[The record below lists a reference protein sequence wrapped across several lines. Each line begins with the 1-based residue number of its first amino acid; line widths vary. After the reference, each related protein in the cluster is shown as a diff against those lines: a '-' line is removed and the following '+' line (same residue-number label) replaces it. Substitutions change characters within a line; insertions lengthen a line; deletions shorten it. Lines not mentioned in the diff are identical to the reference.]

1 MKDDEQRKRDR
12 MANEL
17 LRHMCAVRDSLH
29 QLQLCWGEDLQ
40 EASDIMHVPA
50 VNKHYPFDHE
60 LDEMVLRVQEWA
72 VALDDEVRQMQL
84 ADPKADGGE

>member
-1 MKDDEQRKRDR
+1 MTEETTPQPQPTAIRT
-12 MANEL
+12 
-17 LRHMCAVRDSLH
+17 
-29 QLQLCWGEDLQ
+29 
-40 EASDIMHVPA
+40 SDIMHVPA

-84 ADPKADGGE
+84 ADPKAKGGE